1 MVAEER
7 KVVSACMEAKKNEMR
22 NEQEISGVEV
32 ALVPV
37 SVNARVLVNGG
48 AGGLAPETE
57 LEDRDAIK
65 NVDKVLR

>member
-7 KVVSACMEAKKNEMR
+7 KVVSACMAAKKNEMR
-22 NEQEISGVEV
+22 NDQEISGVEV

-37 SVNARVLVNGG
+37 SVNARVLVSG